1 MNVNFGLFLRS
12 LVVSMLLG
20 FFVSFFIPGST
31 LLADGG
37 NEPEGYSINV
47 SHNSDTSFTV
57 EKSYPE
63 SAVLKKKYRSQK
75 AAFSYR
81 IDLIVEDAGDDTI
94 VGTYTFTSAIPAGK
108 DSIVIDVKKYV
119 TELKKKIKMRGR
131 VAITL
136 ETPAGVRDYVAIGVS
151 DAISIYNS
159 AYQQQFIDNSDLA
172 AQWSEDYNNFIME
185 NQGKDINTIN
195 REFLKKYPQYKEF
208 MPYVK

>member
-12 LVVSMLLG
+12 LVVSILLG
-20 FFVSFFIPGST
+20 FFVSFFVPGST

-94 VGTYTFTSAIPAGK
+94 IGTHTFTSAIPAGK

-136 ETPAGVRDYVAIGVS
+136 ETPSGVRDYVAIGVS
-151 DAISIYNS
+151 DAISVYNS
-159 AYQQQFIDNSDLA
+159 GYQQQFIDNSDLA